1 MTAGEERTIQALLR
15 AGLNAKAIAFTL
27 SLR

>member
-1 MTAGEERTIQALLR
+1 MTTSERKTIEALLR
-15 AGLNAKAIAFTL
+15 AGLNAHAIAFTL